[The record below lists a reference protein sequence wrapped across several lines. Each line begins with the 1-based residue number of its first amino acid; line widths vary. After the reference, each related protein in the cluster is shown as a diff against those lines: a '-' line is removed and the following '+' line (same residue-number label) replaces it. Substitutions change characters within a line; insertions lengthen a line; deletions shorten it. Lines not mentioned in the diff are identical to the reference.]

1 MVGSH
6 PLQAH
11 TKALQILLDL
21 CMCKFRI
28 GRGDT
33 AAVVFLPCAHDL
45 RDNTFINA
53 LSYVSDFVPDMG
65 GCNSMKN
72 APQHS

>member
-21 CMCKFRI
+21 HMCKFRI

-53 LSYVSDFVPDMG
+53 LSYVSDFFQIWVD
-65 GCNSMKN
+65 
-72 APQHS
+72 AIV